1 MDMASITMMVFL
13 LDYGPSMNTLKSIWF
28 HNERVSGIHVPQ
40 SNSSRLG
47 ILEKL
52 QAMHSST

>member
-13 LDYGPSMNTLKSIWF
+13 LDYGPSMKTLKSIWF
-28 HNERVSGIHVPQ
+28 RNERVSGIHVPQ